1 MILRF
6 VRQKDRSR
14 FTVGNVRNFFIYPNG
29 YSIQHSDGSI
39 RFIDFSLAY
48 LDGAY
53 VGSEIPPCHSL

>member
-14 FTVGNVRNFFIYPNG
+14 FTVRDVKNFFIYSNG
-29 YSIQHSDGSI
+29 YSILHSDGTV

-48 LDGAY
+48 LDG
-53 VGSEIPPCHSL
+53 GFLEGKR